1 VLAALVAAIV
11 LLVAAPVVA
20 GCSDDESAE
29 QPADATAR
37 MSQILGRAPQGLAAT
52 VAEEGTLGVAVT
64 EDDPPRSYRDGDEL
78 TGFDVEVA
86 KSVAE
91 YLKVQAKLSE
101 QPPEAVPPGLAAD
114 RFDVSIGSLAP
125 DLQAGD
131 GVAYTD
137 PYYYTTGQLLV
148 KTGTPKLKGGEALA
162 GVPVGAAIHTVF
174 FRFLRDQTDA
184 QVVAYPGDAE
194 ALAALEAGR
203 VEAILVGGLTAAEA
217 VADGRD
223 VELSGR
229 PLFSEPM
236 VFVVKSG
243 EDDLLAVLN
252 AAIAARLEDGTLKEL
267 SEAWFGGLDLTR
279 PVASTSPEP

>member
-1 VLAALVAAIV
+1 MATAI
-11 LLVAAPVVA
+11 LFGGAFVVA
-20 GCSDDESAE
+20 GCSSDGSSE
-29 QPADATAR
+29 QPENATAR
-37 MSQILGRAPQGLAAT
+37 MTEILGRGPQGLAAS
-52 VAEEGTLGVAVT
+52 VAEEGTLDAAVI
-64 EDDPPRSYRDGDEL
+64 EDDPPRSYRDGEEL

-86 KSVAE
+86 RSVAE
-91 YLKVQAKLSE
+91 YLSVQARLSE
-101 QPPEAVPPGLAAD
+101 QPPEAAPAGLVAD

-125 DLQAGD
+125 DPEAGD
-131 GVAYTD
+131 GIAYTD

-148 KTGTPKLKGGEALA
+148 QAGSPKLKSVETLD

-174 FRFLRDQTDA
+174 FRFLRDQTGA
-184 QVVAYPGDAE
+184 QVVAFPGDAE

-223 VELSGR
+223 VELSGK
-229 PLFSEPM
+229 PLLSEPM

-243 EDDLLAVLN
+243 EDDLVKVLN
-252 AAIAARLEDGTLKEL
+252 AAIAALREDGTIKGL

-279 PVASTSPEP
+279 PVTASSPDP